1 MQLSPSQI
9 IGVTSPDGT
18 KTVSPE
24 SQDIIDR
31 LKDHYRAQGKPSAA
45 HNYGRHLKSFFA
57 WAEGVGYT
65 VKTLPVDAVESF
77 LASLQAAG
85 QKETTIYVMR
95 TQLKSALREAHT
107 VLGVDFAHL
116 EYQIGKPKEVR
127 QHQKAR
133 EKAKRHEVKAQ
144 QILAQA
150 AAIQA
155 AQQMIGAA
163 PQSVEP
169 VTPVDPTPTAPP
181 ESPMSTAS
189 APAFDGPTATGS
201 PPAGQAAPQQPV
213 VVVQIPPN
221 NTRPTATIGNPNVPQ
236 TSKAGTSPSQP
247 ARGIVIAN
255 HTFTGPYVK
264 ISRIADGTEPLIP
277 PGTETYVQTLPASQL
292 APHGDVAAFLQN
304 YIVPNLRLS
313 PAVTQ
318 VQFVF
323 HELNDRRQPT
333 GRRDELV
340 VSVPMQGGSLNGFN
354 ATPPPPPPTPGP
366 YGQTSQDSAT
376 AYLLKKLDE
385 EAAEAKRR
393 ADEYQAQMREAK
405 DAQTTFMLM
414 QAFQKE
420 QDLRRELED
429 RRDRMAERDRPLPP
443 PTPIMP
449 PMPFLP
455 PPMPV
460 ETKPDTSMADMVKA
474 MADQQAKM
482 METVATLMRPAP
494 PQPQKDVAEW
504 LVPFIAQMNQQAQA
518 QAQANQQ
525 MLMSVMQGN
534 QQFMQ
539 ALLTRENPTERLLM
553 QQLME
558 VKAAAAAPKADELE
572 DFADKLQKMKMVGEM
587 IGGGAPSGGLLSEL
601 LANADTIGAGAAKV
615 IAAARNGGASAAA
628 APQSPQRMLVTP
640 PQQQMAGTPRQIP
653 ATAPRPEQ
661 RTEAP
666 AGPPRPPD
674 DAVRALTVVIAAE
687 GAADDQTGV
696 HAVMAEINALLAA
709 PEPFK
714 GMGTRLLNALKTA
727 DDEGELYTMA
737 KNLWTVVG
745 QQYDR
750 PAAKSVARILA
761 RWYREIHMQVFGEER
776 ELPGNADT
784 DTVRKAVD
792 AMGGGET
799 APVIEEQEETDDE
812 EQEEE
817 QEEQDEQDGPEIT
830 DEGEEA
836 VA

>member
-1 MQLSPSQI
+1 MQLSPTQI
-9 IGVTSPDGT
+9 AGITSADGV
-18 KTVSPE
+18 KIVSPE
-24 SQDIIDR
+24 AQDIIDR
-31 LKDHYRAQGKPSAA
+31 LRDHYRSQGKPSAA

-85 QKETTIYVMR
+85 QKETTVYVMR

-127 QHQKAR
+127 AHQKAR
-133 EKAKRHEVKAQ
+133 EKAKRHEAKAQ
-144 QILAQA
+144 QIMAQA

-155 AQQMIGAA
+155 AQQMVGIA

-169 VTPVDPTPTAPP
+169 VSPVAPTPHPVP

-189 APAFDGPTATGS
+189 APVFDGPTATGS

-213 VVVQIPPN
+213 VVVQMPPN
-221 NTRPTATIGNPNVPQ
+221 NTRPTATIGNPSVPQ
-236 TSKAGTSPSQP
+236 TSKAGSSAPQP
-247 ARGIVIAN
+247 ARGVVIAN

-292 APHGDVAAFLQN
+292 APHGDVAAFLQT

-354 ATPPPPPPTPGP
+354 AASTPPPTPGP
-366 YGQTSQDSAT
+366 YGQPSQDSAT
-376 AYLLKKLDE
+376 VYLLKKLDE
-385 EAAEAKRR
+385 EAADAKRR
-393 ADEYQAQMREAK
+393 AEDYQVQMREAK

-420 QDLRRELED
+420 QDLRRELEE

-482 METVATLMRPAP
+482 METVATLMRPPP

-504 LVPFIAQMNQQAQA
+504 LVPFIAQMNQQAQS

-587 IGGGAPSGGLLSEL
+587 IGGGPPGGGLLSEL

-615 IAAARNGGASAAA
+615 IAAARNGGASVAA
-628 APQSPQRMLVTP
+628 APQPGQRMLVTP
-640 PQQQMAGTPRQIP
+640 PTPPGMAGTPRQIP
-653 ATAPRPEQ
+653 AQTAPQ
-661 RTEAP
+661 TTEAP
-666 AGPPRPPD
+666 SGPPRPPD
-674 DAVRALTVVIAAE
+674 DAVRALTVIIAAE
-687 GAADDQTGV
+687 GANDDQTV
-696 HAVMAEINALLAA
+696 VNAVMAEINALLVA

-737 KNLWTVVG
+737 KNLWTVIG

-750 PAAKSVARILA
+750 PVAKSVARILA
-761 RWYREIHMQVFGEER
+761 HWYREIYMQVFGEER

-792 AMGGGET
+792 AMGAGET

-812 EQEEE
+812 EQDEE

-836 VA
+836 TA